1 MSDPISFTVNGQP
14 QTVRAEPETPLLYVL
29 RNDLGLMAPKFGCGL
44 GQCGA
49 CTVHMDGVAIRSCA
63 TPVSS
68 ARGTRITTLEGLK
81 SGSALHAVQ
90 QAFIDEQAA
99 QCGYCINGWI
109 MTAAALLEAN
119 PHATEEDIR
128 RGLSGLKCRCGTHLA
143 ILRAVK
149 RAALRMAAE
158 RRT

>member
-1 MSDPISFTVNGQP
+1 MSDPISLTVNGQP

-81 SGSALHAVQ
+81 RGSALHAVQ

-99 QCGYCINGWI
+99 QCGYCIPG
-109 MTAAALLEAN
+109 MMMRTQALLEKQPGASE
-119 PHATEEDIR
+119 AQIR
-128 RGLSGLKCRCGTHLA
+128 EALQPNLCRCGTHMA

-149 RAALRMAAE
+149 RAASRMAAE